1 MAITTGL
8 RGLDFIY
15 KSSLWKAT
23 TLLGGG
29 GGGGRVDEGFGNS
42 RTTLTRFVKV

>member
-23 TLLGGG
+23 TLLGEGG
-29 GGGGRVDEGFGNS
+29 SVDEGFGNS
-42 RTTLTRFVKV
+42 QTTLTRFVKV